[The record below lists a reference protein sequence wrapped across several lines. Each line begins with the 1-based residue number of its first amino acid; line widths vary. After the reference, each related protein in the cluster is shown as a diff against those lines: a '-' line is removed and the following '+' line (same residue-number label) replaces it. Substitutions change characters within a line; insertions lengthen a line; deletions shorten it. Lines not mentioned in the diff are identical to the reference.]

1 MAAICSPCSYG
12 HDAREAGTVPGVLV
26 DMTSP
31 SGPHLPDNSFSRLQ
45 DELQSNMA
53 RIHTLLQDQ
62 LQSDLARVHERL
74 ERLEAHLGLEKRSGA
89 EPNSTSLDEVNL
101 QVVCTDPGKSGSK
114 CNDEKLEEFSEVH
127 FEESV
132 WSIPVVFGLVDVGC
146 FDMLFAGILVF
157 LSLGMQAAFSWI
169 LLTDDFIGE
178 GFDAQMDSAK
188 TWRTSV
194 AHDHKHMDLADRSL
208 VSRVCA
214 GDESL
219 ILSTNQA
226 TLVEHINS
234 FLGLSELDFEPPFF
248 QPGVLLCMLCI
259 IQWSL
264 CVYKELRRIWLQF
277 EATCSV
283 AKSRRTAFLDNS
295 FGSISWFRFCMLL
308 TTYLLRVGIASV
320 LLGGGVLWL
329 ARTTSIEELMLNAV
343 ALNSI
348 LDIDEFVFAG
358 MTPIKIQHAI
368 QNLSPIR
375 IKYSRCRSQLEA
387 FVHFSSL
394 LALICASYFLLL
406 VPLSDTMLAVKME
419 LCGGLQTFVVSYNAE
434 TQLVIGLYT
443 AETSDARN
451 LSISESAVQSFKGAP
466 PGTYPEFIR
475 FAATKGLFQQ
485 EVSRSMEDEA
495 SQYPLC
501 LELDVLNEN
510 GNFHTDMTLRPLAT
524 MVLNSAAAAVGRAG
538 VQSCQE
544 LRAHCD
550 DADGRLLRLVCGDTC
565 GCTDPFSSA
574 WYKVQAQGCSVS
586 CLERRQPK
594 LQNRSCQDLPVDDAW
609 RTFWSSYAT
618 VLSSYFGQP
627 VEATQAFSQVNQT
640 LQALGAGGCP
650 VLAQFPRDFL
660 TGTFWCEGTPDL
672 VRSLASICP
681 QTCGCDNPSQVSP
694 LCPPRCRIPNSNASA

>member
-1 MAAICSPCSYG
+1 
-12 HDAREAGTVPGVLV
+12 
-26 DMTSP
+26 MTSP
-31 SGPHLPDNSFSRLQ
+31 SGQHLADSSFSRLQ
-45 DELQSNMA
+45 DQLQSDMA

-62 LQSDLARVHERL
+62 LQSDLGRVHERL
-74 ERLEAHLGLEKRSGA
+74 EFLEAHLGLEKRSGV
-89 EPNSTSLDEVNL
+89 EPKSTGLDQVNL
-101 QVVCTDPGKSGSK
+101 QVVCTDPAKSESQSH
-114 CNDEKLEEFSEVH
+114 DEKFEEFSEVH

-146 FDMLFAGILVF
+146 FDMLFALILVL

-178 GFDAQMDSAK
+178 GFDAQMESAK

-295 FGSISWFRFCMLL
+295 LGSISWFRFGMLL
-308 TTYLLRVGIASV
+308 TTYILRVGIASV

-368 QNLSPIR
+368 QNLTPIR

-387 FVHFSSL
+387 FVHFTSL

-406 VPLSDTMLAVKME
+406 VPLSDTMLSVKQE

-443 AETSDARN
+443 AENSDARN
-451 LSISESAVQSFKGAP
+451 LSISESAVQSFKDAP

-485 EVSRSMEDEA
+485 EISRSMEDEA

-510 GNFHTDMTLRPLAT
+510 GAFHTDMTLRPLAT
-524 MVLNSAAAAVGRAG
+524 MVLNSAAAAVGRANA
-538 VQSCQE
+538 QSCQE
-544 LRAHCD
+544 LQDRCD
-550 DADGRLLRLVCGDTC
+550 DADGRLLRLVCGETC

-586 CLERRQPK
+586 CLQRREPK
-594 LQNRSCQDLPVDDAW
+594 LQNRSCQDLPVDDTW

-618 VLSSYFGQP
+618 VLSAYFGQP
-627 VEATQAFSQVNQT
+627 VETTQAFTAVNQT
-640 LQALGAGGCP
+640 LQVLGVGGCP
-650 VLAQFPRDFL
+650 VLAQFPQDFL
-660 TGTFWCEGTPDL
+660 TGTSWCEGTPEL

-681 QTCGCDNPSQVSP
+681 ESCGCNNPSPEVSH
-694 LCPPRCRIPNSNASA
+694 LCPPSCRMPHGNAST